1 MDNEK
6 KLNILGLI
14 IKVVIAVPAL
24 IFGFIVMTSGVN
36 ADSDDTVKQNFMES
50 FAFNG
55 VMNISYYAIILAVI
69 LVLLFFVILL
79 VTRPLQAV
87 KSILGIIVAALLFF
101 VLYSMGTTDTVESL
115 NVQGDI
121 TASEATMNFT
131 HAGIYTAIIG
141 LGICSVLAMFMGLI
155 VKLFRN

>member
-14 IKVVIAVPAL
+14 IKIVIAVPAL
-24 IFGFIVMTSGVN
+24 IFGFIVMTAGVN
-36 ADSDDTVKQNFMES
+36 AESDELVKQNFMDS
-50 FAFNG
+50 FAFSG
-55 VMNISYYAIILAVI
+55 VMNISFYAIIITVVLVI
-69 LVLLFFVILL
+69 VFFIISLFV
-79 VTRPLQAV
+79 RPVQAI
-87 KSILGIIVAALLFF
+87 KSVLGIILAGVLFF
-101 VLYSMGTTDTVESL
+101 IMYSIGTTDTVESL

-121 TASEATMNFT
+121 TASAATIDFV

-141 LGICSVLAMFMGLI
+141 LAVCSALAMFMGLI

>member
-14 IKVVIAVPAL
+14 IKIVIAVPAL

-36 ADSDDTVKQNFMES
+36 ASSDETVKQSFMDS
-50 FAFNG
+50 FAFSG
-55 VMNISYYAIILAVI
+55 VTNISFYAIILAVV
-69 LVLLFFVILL
+69 LVLVFFVILL
-79 VTRPLQAV
+79 VTRPVQAI
-87 KSILGIIVAALLFF
+87 KSILGIILAAVLFF
-101 VLYSMGTTDTVESL
+101 ILYSIGTTDTVESL
-115 NVQGDI
+115 NVTGDI
-121 TASEATMNFT
+121 TASAATIDFV

-141 LGICSVLAMFMGLI
+141 LAVCSALAMFMGLI

>member
-36 ADSDDTVKQNFMES
+36 AESDELVKQNFMES
-50 FAFNG
+50 FAFSG
-55 VMNISYYAIILAVI
+55 VTNISFYAIILAVI
-69 LVLLFFVILL
+69 LVLLFFVVLL
-79 VTRPLQAV
+79 VTRPVQAI
-87 KSILGIIVAALLFF
+87 KSILGIVVAAVLFF
-101 VLYSMGTTDTVESL
+101 ILYSMGTTDTVESL
-115 NVQGDI
+115 GVVGDI
-121 TASEATMNFT
+121 TASEATLDFT

-141 LGICSVLAMFMGLI
+141 LAVCSALAMFMGLI
-155 VKLFRN
+155 VKLIKN